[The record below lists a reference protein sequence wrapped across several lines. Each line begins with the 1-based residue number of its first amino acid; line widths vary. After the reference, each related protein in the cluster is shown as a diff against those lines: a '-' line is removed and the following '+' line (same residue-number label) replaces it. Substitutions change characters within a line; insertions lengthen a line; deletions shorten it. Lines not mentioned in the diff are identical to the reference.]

1 MELTEARHTH
11 AELSEKLLDAQ
22 YRYHVLDSPTI
33 SDAEYDR
40 GIRTLNEI
48 EEQFPELRTPDSATQ
63 RVGGMISTLFTP
75 VTHLERLLSLDN
87 VFSHE
92 EFASW
97 ADRAAKLGGTGPYL
111 CELKIDG
118 LAIDLVYEKGRLTRA
133 ATRGDGRT
141 GEDVTLNVK
150 TIKSVPDRLT
160 GDDVPELIEV
170 RGEVFL
176 SEAAFDRLNESL
188 QEAGKPAFANPRNAA
203 AGSLRQK
210 DPRITASR
218 ALGAIVHGIGRI
230 EGSGE
235 IAGATAGPD
244 AAGHLEG
251 APDTQS
257 GWYERLRAWGLPTS
271 DKYKVVAELADVQA
285 YIDYYGDPGHRHE
298 TPYDID
304 GVVVKIDPIEV
315 QRVMGA
321 TSRAPRWAIAY
332 KYPPEEVNTKLLDI
346 RVGVGR
352 TGRVTPYAVMAP
364 VQVSG
369 STVDRATLH
378 NEDEVKRKGVLIGDT
393 VILRKAGEV
402 IPEVVGPVAE
412 LRTGDEREFAFPR
425 ACPECGTTLGRDEG
439 EVDWRCPNTRACPAQ
454 LRERLFYLAS
464 RSALDIEALGYEAVV
479 ALLND
484 GLVHD
489 EGDLFD
495 LTDAKLANS
504 PFFVNK
510 AGGLKLV
517 AHALLANLEEVKT
530 RPLWRFLVALS
541 IRHVGPTAARALAEA
556 FGSLDAIAEASPD
569 ALAIVD
575 GVGPTIAAS
584 VVEWFTVDWHR
595 AIVEKWR
602 AAGVQ
607 LATPG
612 FDPSAAA
619 GRLLAGVTVVI
630 TGTLPTYSRDDAAEA
645 VRAAGGKV
653 SSSVSKKTTFV
664 VAGESAGSKY
674 DKAVELGIRILDEPA
689 FKVLLEGGPDAV
701 ALREAFQD
709 QVLDPG
715 GVGLATGGLHDRAD
729 EDAGGLDLAVPD
741 PGHDVRIA
749 GNRLVYRGG
758 QCRVV
763 ADDREAAGG
772 DYLVRGAL
780 AVEDA
785 LDDLAGEPV
794 VERPRR
800 DQGGDPGDVG
810 WGDRQLRHLK
820 ARVVRPPGQL
830 AEPPLAGVSRGGA
843 GRNGRL
849 HGV

>member
-1 MELTEARHTH
+1 MDLDEARHKH
-11 AELSEKLLDAQ
+11 AELSEKLIDAQ

-33 SDAEYDR
+33 GDGDYDS
-40 GIRTLNEI
+40 GIKTLNEI

-63 RVGGMISTLFTP
+63 KVGGMISTLFTP

-87 VFSHE
+87 VFSAE
-92 EFASW
+92 EFSTW

-118 LAIDLVYEKGRLTRA
+118 LAIDLVYERGRLVSA

-150 TIKSVPDRLT
+150 TIKSVPDRLI
-160 GDDVPELIEV
+160 GDDVPELLEV

-176 SEAAFDRLNESL
+176 SEASFDRLNESL
-188 QEAGKPAFANPRNAA
+188 QEVGKPAFANPRNAA

-210 DPRITASR
+210 DPRVTASR
-218 ALGAIVHGIGRI
+218 SLGAIVHGIGRVTGAADA
-230 EGSGE
+230 GSGG
-235 IAGATAGPD
+235 IRGSAAGPSE
-244 AAGHLEG
+244 AGHLEG

-257 GWYERLRAWGLPTS
+257 SWYSRLAAWGLPVS
-271 DKYKVVAELADVQA
+271 DRFKVLSELSEVLAF
-285 YIDYYGDPGHRHE
+285 IDYYADGGHRHE
-298 TPYDID
+298 TPYEID
-304 GVVVKIDPIEV
+304 GVVVKIDPIET
-315 QRVMGA
+315 QASMGA

-332 KYPPEEVNTKLLDI
+332 KYPPEEVTTKLLDI
-346 RVGVGR
+346 RVNVGR

-364 VQVSG
+364 VKVSG

-402 IPEVVGPVAE
+402 IPEVVGPVAD
-412 LRTGDEREFAFPR
+412 LRTGDEREFPFPR
-425 ACPECGTTLGRDEG
+425 ACPECGTPLGRDED

-479 ALLND
+479 ALLSD
-484 GLVHD
+484 GLVGD

-495 LTDAKLANS
+495 LTDEKLAAS

-517 AHALLANLEEVKT
+517 AHALLANLDEAKT
-530 RPLWRFLVALS
+530 RPLWRILVALS
-541 IRHVGPTAARALAEA
+541 IRHVGPTAARALADA

-584 VVEWFTVDWHR
+584 LVEWFTVDWHR

-607 LATPG
+607 LETPG

-619 GRLLAGVTVVI
+619 GRILAGVAVVI

-653 SSSVSKKTTFV
+653 TSSVSKKTSFV
-664 VAGESAGSKY
+664 VAGENAGSKY
-674 DKAVELGIRILDEPA
+674 DKAVELGIKILDEPA
-689 FKVLLEGGPDAV
+689 FKRLLEGGPDAV
-701 ALREAFQD
+701 E
-709 QVLDPG
+709 
-715 GVGLATGGLHDRAD
+715 
-729 EDAGGLDLAVPD
+729 
-741 PGHDVRIA
+741 
-749 GNRLVYRGG
+749 
-758 QCRVV
+758 
-763 ADDREAAGG
+763 
-772 DYLVRGAL
+772 
-780 AVEDA
+780 
-785 LDDLAGEPV
+785 
-794 VERPRR
+794 
-800 DQGGDPGDVG
+800 
-810 WGDRQLRHLK
+810 
-820 ARVVRPPGQL
+820 
-830 AEPPLAGVSRGGA
+830 S
-843 GRNGRL
+843 
-849 HGV
+849 

>member
-1 MELTEARHTH
+1 MELTESRQRH

-22 YRYHVLDSPTI
+22 YRYHVIDAPTI
-33 SDAEYDR
+33 SDIEYDTSLR
-40 GIRTLNEI
+40 ELNEI
-48 EEQFPELRTPDSATQ
+48 EDEFPELRTPDSPTQ
-63 RVGGMISTLFTP
+63 HVGGAISTLFTP
-75 VTHLERLLSLDN
+75 IEHLERLLSLDN
-87 VFSHE
+87 VFSAE
-92 EFASW
+92 EFSAWS
-97 ADRAAKLGGTGPYL
+97 DRAAKLGGTGPYL

-118 LAIDLVYEKGRLTRA
+118 LAIDLVYERGRLTSA

-160 GDDVPELIEV
+160 GDDVPELLEV

-176 SEAAFDRLNESL
+176 SAASFDRLNETL

-210 DPRITASR
+210 DPRVTASR
-218 ALGAIVHGIGRI
+218 ALGAIVHGIGRVVGAAAEA
-230 EGSGE
+230 EGSDGTRSDGTRSDGTRSDGTRSDGTRSDGTGSDGD
-235 IAGATAGPD
+235 AADGAIVGSAAGPSAD
-244 AAGHLEG
+244 GHLEG

-257 GWYERLRAWGLPTS
+257 GWYERLRGWGLPVS
-271 DKYKVVAELADVQA
+271 DKYKVVSELAQVQR
-285 YIDYYGDPGHRHE
+285 YIDYYADAGHRHE

-332 KYPPEEVNTKLLDI
+332 KYPPEEVNTKLIDI

-352 TGRVTPYAVMAP
+352 TGRITPYAVMTP
-364 VQVSG
+364 VKVSG

-378 NEDEVKRKGVLIGDT
+378 NEDELRRKGVLIGDT

-402 IPEVVGPVAE
+402 IPQVVGPVIE
-412 LRTGDEREFAFPR
+412 LRTGDEREFPFPR
-425 ACPECGTTLGRDEG
+425 ECPECGTPLGRDEG
-439 EVDWRCPNTRACPAQ
+439 EVDWRCPNNRACPAQ

-484 GLVHD
+484 GLVAD

-495 LTDAKLANS
+495 LTDEKLAAS

-510 AGGLKLV
+510 AGGPKLV
-517 AHALLANLEEVKT
+517 AHALLANLEEAKT
-530 RPLWRFLVALS
+530 RPLWRMLVGLS

-556 FGSLDAIAEASPD
+556 FGSIDAIATASPD

-584 VVEWFTVDWHR
+584 AVEWFTVDWHA
-595 AIVEKWR
+595 AILAKWR

-607 LATPG
+607 LDTPG

-619 GRLLAGVTVVI
+619 SRLLAGVSVVI
-630 TGTLPTYSRDDAAEA
+630 TGTLPGITRDEAAEA

-653 SSSVSKKTTFV
+653 TASVSKKTNFV
-664 VAGESAGSKY
+664 VAGENAGSKY
-674 DKAVELGIRILDEPA
+674 DKAVELGIPILDEA
-689 FKVLLEGGPDAV
+689 GLQALLANGPDAIPT
-701 ALREAFQD
+701 A
-709 QVLDPG
+709 P
-715 GVGLATGGLHDRAD
+715 T
-729 EDAGGLDLAVPD
+729 PD
-741 PGHDVRIA
+741 
-749 GNRLVYRGG
+749 
-758 QCRVV
+758 
-763 ADDREAAGG
+763 
-772 DYLVRGAL
+772 
-780 AVEDA
+780 
-785 LDDLAGEPV
+785 
-794 VERPRR
+794 
-800 DQGGDPGDVG
+800 
-810 WGDRQLRHLK
+810 
-820 ARVVRPPGQL
+820 
-830 AEPPLAGVSRGGA
+830 
-843 GRNGRL
+843 
-849 HGV
+849 